1 MKDLNIDFNAMTNA
15 VSPITIHDRKDH
27 KTLWFNSWWLYSHL
41 GTISKVDISEQ
52 IFNPKFQ
59 VAGKYFECDS
69 LLIVNQHSL
78 ICMYLFLRDIG
89 LEAIRQAGFYRVID
103 VRQMEGYPTRTD
115 ENGLV
120 IQNPAN
126 EFHNLRYRA
135 FTM

>member
-1 MKDLNIDFNAMTNA
+1 MQCHQSQFIIGKTTKLFDLTAGGC
-15 VSPITIHDRKDH
+15 PL
-27 KTLWFNSWWLYSHL
+27 TLAQYQKLTSLNRPL
-41 GTISKVDISEQ
+41 
-52 IFNPKFQ
+52 NPKFQ
-59 VAGKYFECDS
+59 VAAKYFECDS
-69 LLIVNQHSL
+69 LLIINQHSL
-78 ICMYLFLRDIG
+78 ICLYLFPRDIG

-115 ENGLV
+115 ENGLM

>member
-1 MKDLNIDFNAMTNA
+1 M
-15 VSPITIHDRKDH
+15 
-27 KTLWFNSWWLYSHL
+27 
-41 GTISKVDISEQ
+41 
-52 IFNPKFQ
+52 FQ